1 MTRLLYSLCG
11 ADPDRRFSPHA
22 WKIVMSLAHK
32 GLDFAEVPTPFT
44 AIRSIEGGI
53 SPTVPVLNDR
63 GRVMRDSFAIALYL
77 DETYPDRPSLFAG
90 EGGKALSRMVEAYSQ
105 TTVQAALV
113 RIILKDIHDILAPAD
128 QVYFRKSR
136 EEKLGCSLEDIEA
149 GHAAELAAFRPKLDP
164 LRHMLKYQPFI
175 GGEGPLFADYI
186 LFGAL
191 QWARVSSPKRIIE
204 DGDPVHAWFER
215 LLDMYDG
222 TGRRMAAA

>member
-22 WKIVMSLAHK
+22 WKIVMALAHK

-63 GRVMRDSFAIALYL
+63 GHVMRDSFAIALYL
-77 DETYPDRPSLFAG
+77 EETYPDRPSLFGG

-128 QVYFRKSR
+128 QAYFRKSR
-136 EEKLGCSLEDIEA
+136 EEKLGRSLEDIEA
-149 GHAAELAAFRPKLDP
+149 AHAAELAAFRPKLDP

-175 GGEGPLFADYI
+175 GGESPLFADYI

-191 QWARVSSPKRIIE
+191 HWARVSSPKRIIE

-215 LLDMYDG
+215 LLDMHDG

>member
-22 WKIVMSLAHK
+22 WKIVMALAHK

-113 RIILKDIHDILAPAD
+113 RIILKDIHDILAPND
-128 QVYFRKSR
+128 QAYFRKSR
-136 EEKLGCSLEDIEA
+136 EEKLGRSLEDIESA
-149 GHAAELAAFRPKLDP
+149 HAAELAAFRPKLDP

-215 LLDMYDG
+215 LLDMHNG

>member
-22 WKIVMSLAHK
+22 WKIVMALAHK

-63 GRVMRDSFAIALYL
+63 GHVMRDSFAIALYL
-77 DETYPDRPSLFAG
+77 EETYPDRPSLFAG

-128 QVYFRKSR
+128 QAYFRKSR
-136 EEKLGCSLEDIEA
+136 EEKLGRSLEDIEA
-149 GHAAELAAFRPKLDP
+149 AHAAELAAFRPKLDP

-175 GGEGPLFADYI
+175 GGEDPLFADYI

-215 LLDMYDG
+215 LLDMHNG